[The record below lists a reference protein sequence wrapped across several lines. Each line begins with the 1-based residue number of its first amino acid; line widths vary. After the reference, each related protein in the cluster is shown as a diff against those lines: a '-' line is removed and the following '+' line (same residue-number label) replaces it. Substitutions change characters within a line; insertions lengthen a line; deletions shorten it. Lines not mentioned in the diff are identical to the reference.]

1 MYGLLKDEGREIE
14 KICRRKQ
21 KHMNA
26 LAASF
31 SLTSDAVLKTLKASS
46 MADFSRLSSLLF
58 VTSTVLLKKLDS
70 GKGLSFTRPFR

>member
-1 MYGLLKDEGREIE
+1 MYGLLKDEEREIE
-14 KICRRKQ
+14 KICRGKQ

-31 SLTSDAVLKTLKASS
+31 SLTCDAVLKTLKTSS

-58 VTSTVLLKKLDS
+58 VTSTVLLKKLD
-70 GKGLSFTRPFR
+70 